1 MPDYQLFFG
10 DCLNVIKALPDNSVD
25 MILADP
31 PYGTTRNAW
40 DTPID
45 FSALWPELWRVAK
58 PNAAVCLFSQ
68 MPFTVDLVQ
77 SQRKWFRYEWIIEK
91 SNATGFL
98 KAHKM
103 PLKCHENLLVFYKKM
118 PVYNPQFERAKP
130 YKAVRKPPFSSNYD
144 CVHQVETLSVSDGK
158 RFPRDVV
165 KFSSGFGERERGLHP
180 TQKSV
185 FLCEYFIR
193 TYTCDGRGVVLDFC
207 MGSGSTGVACLNA
220 GRSFIGIEY
229 DKNFF
234 STAQA
239 RLSNTNLLQQQEGA

>member
-1 MPDYQLFFG
+1 M
-10 DCLNVIKALPDNSVD
+10 V
-25 MILADP
+25 LADP

-45 FSALWPELWRVAK
+45 FFALWPELWRVAK
-58 PNAAVCLFSQ
+58 SNAAVCLFSQ

-98 KAHKM
+98 NAYKM
-103 PLKCHENLLVFYKKM
+103 PLKFHENILVFYKKA
-118 PVYNPQFERAKP
+118 PVYNPQFDHAEP
-130 YKAVRKPPFSSNYD
+130 YKAIRKPPFSNNYG
-144 CVHQVETLSVSDGK
+144 HQAETLFVSDGR

-165 KFSSGFGERERGLHP
+165 KFSNGFGERERGLHP

-185 FLCEYFIR
+185 LLCEYFIR
-193 TYTCDGRGVVLDFC
+193 TYTHEGGVVLDFC

-220 GRSFIGIEY
+220 GRSFIGVEQ
-229 DKNFF
+229 DKNYF
-234 STAQA
+234 SIAQT
-239 RLSNTNLLQQQEGA
+239 RLNNTNISLQQEDA

>member
-1 MPDYQLFFG
+1 MYELHHG
-10 DCLNVIKALPDNSVD
+10 DCLSVIKNLPDNSID
-25 MILADP
+25 MVLADP

-98 KAHKM
+98 NAYKM
-103 PLKCHENLLVFYKKM
+103 PLKCHENLLVFYKKA
-118 PVYNPQFERAKP
+118 PVYDPQFERAEP
-130 YKAVRKPPFSSNYD
+130 YKVVRKPPFSSNYGL
-144 CVHQVETLSVSDGK
+144 QTETTFVSDGK
-158 RFPRDVV
+158 RFPRDVI
-165 KFSSGFGERERGLHP
+165 KFNNGFGEKERGLHP
-180 TQKSV
+180 TQKSAS
-185 FLCEYFIR
+185 LCEYFVR
-193 TYTCDGRGVVLDFC
+193 TYTHAGGVVLDFC

-220 GRSFIGIEY
+220 GRSFVGIEY

-239 RLSNTNLLQQQEGA
+239 RLNNTNLLLQQEGA